1 LRAGLR
7 PVAPGEHTAHD
18 IFVDLDSE
26 YKGELLS
33 DPAAAESRIPAFHL
47 DDGSD
52 QLWGRPFG
60 SRPSTALRREQKSI
74 LALHQGAVECHDRR
88 RLEHDR

>member
-1 LRAGLR
+1 MRAGLG

-18 IFVDLDSE
+18 ILVDLDSE
-26 YKGELLS
+26 YEEELLS

-52 QLWGRPFG
+52 QLRGRPFG
-60 SRPSTALRREQKSI
+60 SPLSTALRREQKSI
-74 LALHQGAVECHDRR
+74 LALHQCAVERHDCR
-88 RLEHDR
+88 RLEHDG

>member
-1 LRAGLR
+1 VL
-7 PVAPGEHTAHD
+7 GEYTAHD

-47 DDGSD
+47 DDGGD
-52 QLWGRPFG
+52 QLWGRPSG
-60 SRPSTALRREQKSI
+60 SRPSTALRREQQSI